1 MLRMALR
8 SIDGF
13 NSKIMKD
20 CREEW
25 YDAEKKVAVTIVDVT
40 GAAQELCR
48 GHLAGPTAAHYL
60 TEALASVALL
70 GGEMSEKDETVS
82 LQMKCKGPLGGYNV
96 ECTTEGTLRGYTEK
110 KVLDEFD
117 GLGKPDD
124 RKVLGERQI
133 QVTRSVPGR
142 ILSQG
147 ISTSLDGYFAGSL
160 QRRARLRTEVAVS
173 DEVEVLEARGIL
185 VEDLPDSQLGSLGS
199 DRVSIGSD
207 RVGVGSDRVGAGS
220 DSVGVGSD
228 RVGVGSDRVG
238 AGSDS
243 VGVGSDRV
251 SIGSDRVSI
260 GSDRVGRSSGGE
272 EETLDDPILTL
283 MDPKHPVKLGV
294 ASRKI
299 LKQLGLEKAEL
310 RKTTPRAFA
319 CRCSPDR
326 AVAMLAAL
334 SEEER
339 KTLPPT
345 IDITC
350 HMCGKT
356 FTVKV

>member
-1 MLRMALR
+1 
-8 SIDGF
+8 
-13 NSKIMKD
+13 MKD

-25 YDAEKKVAVTIVDVT
+25 FDAEKKVAVTIVDVT
-40 GAAQELCR
+40 SAAQELAR

-70 GGEMSEKDETVS
+70 GGEMSEKDETVI
-82 LQMKCKGPLGGYNV
+82 LQAKCSGPLGGYNV
-96 ECTTEGTLRGYTEK
+96 ECTAAGTLRGYTEK
-110 KVLDEFD
+110 KVLDGFD
-117 GLGKPDD
+117 GLGKPKD
-124 RKVLGERQI
+124 RMVLGDQQI

-160 QRRARLRTEVAVS
+160 QRKACLKVEAAVS
-173 DEVEVLEARGIL
+173 DEVEVLEARGVL
-185 VEDLPDSQLGSLGS
+185 VEDLPDAKGPMVCCKTDELKSL
-199 DRVSIGSD
+199 
-207 RVGVGSDRVGAGS
+207 A
-220 DSVGVGSD
+220 
-228 RVGVGSDRVG
+228 
-238 AGSDS
+238 
-243 VGVGSDRV
+243 
-251 SIGSDRVSI
+251 
-260 GSDRVGRSSGGE
+260 
-272 EETLDDPILTL
+272 
-283 MDPKHPVKLGV
+283 V
-294 ASRKI
+294 ASRTV
-299 LKQLGLEKAEL
+299 LKQLGLDKAEL
-310 RKTTPRAFA
+310 KRTTPLKFA

-339 KTLPPT
+339 KSLPPT

>member
-1 MLRMALR
+1 
-8 SIDGF
+8 
-13 NSKIMKD
+13 MKD

-25 YDAEKKVAVTIVDVT
+25 FDAEKKVAVTIVDVT
-40 GAAQELCR
+40 SAAQELAR

-70 GGEMSEKDETVS
+70 GGEMSEKDETVI
-82 LQMKCKGPLGGYNV
+82 LQAKCSGPLGGYNV
-96 ECTTEGTLRGYTEK
+96 ECTAAGTLRGYTEK
-110 KVLDEFD
+110 KVLDGFD
-117 GLGKPDD
+117 GLGKPKD
-124 RKVLGERQI
+124 RMVLGDQQI

-160 QRRARLRTEVAVS
+160 QRKACLKVEAAVS
-173 DEVEVLEARGIL
+173 DEVEILEARGVL
-185 VEDLPDSQLGSLGS
+185 VEDLPDAKGPMVCCKTDELKSL
-199 DRVSIGSD
+199 
-207 RVGVGSDRVGAGS
+207 A
-220 DSVGVGSD
+220 
-228 RVGVGSDRVG
+228 
-238 AGSDS
+238 
-243 VGVGSDRV
+243 
-251 SIGSDRVSI
+251 
-260 GSDRVGRSSGGE
+260 
-272 EETLDDPILTL
+272 
-283 MDPKHPVKLGV
+283 V
-294 ASRKI
+294 ASRNV
-299 LKQLGLEKAEL
+299 LKRLGLDKAEL
-310 RKTTPRAFA
+310 KRTTPLKFA

-339 KTLPPT
+339 KSLPPT